1 VKRAPGARIMLGMFV
16 ILDGLDGCG
25 KSTQAELL
33 VAALGSSRAFAGRP
47 LHLREPGSTEV
58 GERVREL
65 LLDRGLT
72 LSAEVETLLFCAAR
86 RQMLDELV
94 QPALDAGRDVICERF
109 HPSTF
114 AYQGVAGDL
123 DPDRVL
129 ALLTEW
135 ANRPSPDLIVL
146 FDLDVSEALVRRGA
160 ARDRIEDKG
169 AKYLARVAEGYRLFA
184 SRHPRARVIDAG
196 RDVSLVARDVFA
208 AVEAARRGEWE

>member
-1 VKRAPGARIMLGMFV
+1 MKRAPGARIMPGMFV
-16 ILDGLDGCG
+16 ILDGVDGCG

-33 VAALGSSRAFAGRP
+33 VAALGADRPHVERP

-65 LLDRGLT
+65 LLDRGLS

-94 QPALDAGRDVICERF
+94 RPALEEGRDVICERF

-114 AYQGVAGDL
+114 AYQAVAGGL

-129 ALLTEW
+129 TLLTDW
-135 ANRPSPDLIVL
+135 ADNPSPDLILL
-146 FDLDVSEALVRRGA
+146 FDLDVEEALRRRGA

-169 AKYLARVAEGYRLFA
+169 EEFLHRVAEGYRLFA
-184 SRHPRARVIDAG
+184 RRHRRAQVIDAG
-196 RDVSLVARDVFA
+196 REPAQVAKDVFA
-208 AVEAARRGEWE
+208 AVEAARRKERA